1 MDDDGLTDSEE
12 VLTYQTEPTD
22 TDNDGLL
29 MAMK

>member
-22 TDNDGLL
+22 TDNAGLL